1 MRLRC
6 HPSRLAYVRQR
17 NPNKNRS
24 DIPVKGLQYISYTI
38 REVFFD
44 KTVCLARLSDINNDA
59 PDVDEFLHHSTPFFF
74 VLLHFL
80 FKRVVNT
87 GDVYKESDRKR
98 TDRILS
104 ACMMR
109 PATGA
114 MKGTLVTKALPVCSA
129 AREVSITPIATSFPP
144 PIEVDSTGSRSA
156 VIMGVRVSKQQQSSN
171 LASLTD
177 RLIGVRKY
185 ATNCFP
191 EGKFLALLLHDFVV
205 DGVREEPLSR
215 YEDRLVLAREN

>member
-17 NPNKNRS
+17 NPNKNRP
-24 DIPVKGLQYISYTI
+24 DIPVKGLQYIAYTI

-44 KTVCLARLSDINNDA
+44 KTVCLARLSNIDNDA
-59 PDVDEFLHHSTPFFF
+59 RDVNEFLHHSTPFFF

-87 GDVYKESDRKR
+87 GDVYKGSDRER
-98 TDRILS
+98 TPRILS
-104 ACMMR
+104 VCVMR

-129 AREVSITPIATSFPP
+129 AREVSIIPIATSPP
-144 PIEVDSTGSRSA
+144 SPITSDETGSTPSA
-156 VIMGVRVSKQQQSSN
+156 VTMATR
-171 LASLTD
+171 AS
-177 RLIGVRKY
+177 
-185 ATNCFP
+185 
-191 EGKFLALLLHDFVV
+191 
-205 DGVREEPLSR
+205 
-215 YEDRLVLAREN
+215 